1 MHGAQADLDPIGVEI
16 AFPEFLQRE
25 VDFFEQEHF
34 QEEFAF
40 LGDHPRASD
49 CAGTGRELPGFKKE
63 FLESL
68 NGRRTDTKRHRRFP
82 NGVIQ
87 RMVQ

>member
-49 CAGTGRELPGFKKE
+49 
-63 FLESL
+63 
-68 NGRRTDTKRHRRFP
+68 
-82 NGVIQ
+82 
-87 RMVQ
+87 